1 ARGQVEHLDDSPIP
15 GAHDAVGDVAVRPAD
30 ADEDTVPRGGYL
42 VDRDAERVP
51 SLSDV
56 LEDGLGLGAVRSGR
70 RAAPPQAAALDPTP
84 VDVRIEQCGQSVD
97 VAPGPRLEAVPD
109 ELDVLFGHE
118 LSVLVPRTGRR
129 GCRGRRARTT
139 LRTRSFRP
147 RAAARAVGSP
157 DAPAR

>member
-1 ARGQVEHLDDSPIP
+1 PPLLPQTMTADADTVRGERRGPFQPANKVLLGGETRGSDRLRARGEVEHLDDSPIP
-15 GAHDAVGDVAVRPAD
+15 DAHDAVGDVAVRPAD

-84 VDVRIEQCGQSVD
+84 VDVRIEQCGQS
-97 VAPGPRLEAVPD
+97 
-109 ELDVLFGHE
+109 
-118 LSVLVPRTGRR
+118 
-129 GCRGRRARTT
+129 
-139 LRTRSFRP
+139 
-147 RAAARAVGSP
+147 
-157 DAPAR
+157 